1 MSRHY
6 RIQLYWPGRAESV
19 RVMARQIA
27 AFLAEL
33 VPTHPGLARFSFEDA
48 RLGKLTPVTSEADCE
63 AAIVQRAVRW
73 QTGSTQ
79 RISYQPRFFVD
90 RKAGA
95 PVALSITCGIEPL
108 GLEPM
113 FVPNRL
119 ELLVRADVGDE
130 RASRPVLEAV
140 MRSAIAVFRPDFGFA
155 GTESIPSPPVA
166 LFSNG
171 TPVVGW
177 MTYLRAAF
185 PPVPRTLPAPAVVY
199 PVKDLGTL
207 IVAHPELF
215 RESDEAQR
223 ASMERVREALSEAEV
238 LVPST
243 SLPKVS

>member
-1 MSRHY
+1 MSSHY
-6 RIQLYWPGRAESV
+6 RVQIYWPGRTDTV

-27 AFLAEL
+27 TFLAEL
-33 VPTHPGLARFSFEDA
+33 GTFHPGLARFGFEDA
-48 RLGKLTPVTSEADCE
+48 QRRLTPVTSEDDC
-63 AAIVQRAVRW
+63 AAALAQRTVHW
-73 QTGSTQ
+73 KTGQTE

-95 PVALSITCGIEPL
+95 PVSLAITCGIEPV
-108 GLEPM
+108 GLDPM

-119 ELLVRADVGDE
+119 ELLVRCDLGDE
-130 RASRPVLEAV
+130 RASRPVLEAA
-140 MRSAIAVFRPDFGFA
+140 MRSAVSVFRPDFGFA

-166 LFSNG
+166 LFSDG

-185 PPVPRTLPAPAVVY
+185 PPIPRTLPAPAVAY

-207 IVAHPELF
+207 IVAHPEVF
-215 RESDEAQR
+215 RESDGAQR
-223 ASMERVREALSEAEV
+223 ASMERVREVLKAASV

-243 SLPKVS
+243 SRPRSP

>member
-6 RIQLYWPGRAESV
+6 RVQIYWPGRTDPV
-19 RVMARQIA
+19 RALARQVQG
-27 AFLAEL
+27 FLADL
-33 VPTHPGLARFSFEDA
+33 ATIHPGLARFGFEDA
-48 RLGKLTPVTSEADCE
+48 QRTLVPAASEDDCL
-63 AAIVQRAVRW
+63 AAL
-73 QTGSTQ
+73 TQ
-79 RISYQPRFFVD
+79 RTVQWKTGPTLRTSYQPRFFVD

-95 PVALSITCGIEPL
+95 PVALSITCGIEPV
-108 GLEPM
+108 GLDPM

-119 ELLVRADVGDE
+119 EVLVRADVGDE

-140 MRSAIAVFRPDFGFA
+140 MRSAIAVFKPDFGFA
-155 GTESIPSPPVA
+155 GTESVPSAPVA
-166 LFSNG
+166 LFSDG

-185 PPVPRTLPAPAVVY
+185 PPIPRTLPAPAVAY

-215 RESDEAQR
+215 HENDPAQR
-223 ASMERVREALSEAEV
+223 ASMERVREVLKAASV

-243 SLPKVS
+243 SLPKSP

>member
-6 RIQLYWPGRAESV
+6 RIQLYWLGRADSV
-19 RVMARQIA
+19 RAMARQIA
-27 AFLAEL
+27 TFLAEL
-33 VPTHPGLARFSFEDA
+33 APIHPGLARFAFEDA
-48 RLGKLTPVTSEADCE
+48 RLGKLTPVTSEDDCE
-63 AAIVQRAVRW
+63 AALVQRTVHW
-73 QTGSTQ
+73 KTGPTE

-90 RKAGA
+90 RKVGA
-95 PVALSITCGIEPL
+95 PVSLSITCGIEL
-108 GLEPM
+108 VGLEQM
-113 FVPNRL
+113 FVPNRV

-140 MRSAIAVFRPDFGFA
+140 MRSAISVFRPDFGFA
-155 GTESIPSPPVA
+155 GTESIPSPPLA

-215 RESDEAQR
+215 HENDEAQR
-223 ASMERVREALSEAEV
+223 ASMERVRQVLKEAEV
-238 LVPST
+238 LIPST
-243 SLPKVS
+243 SLPKAP

>member
-6 RIQLYWPGRAESV
+6 RVQIYWPGRTDTV
-19 RVMARQIA
+19 RAMAGQIA
-27 AFLAEL
+27 AFLADIAK
-33 VPTHPGLARFSFEDA
+33 VHPGLARFGSESA
-48 RLGKLTPVTSEADCE
+48 PGVLTRVTSDDDC
-63 AAIVQRAVRW
+63 AAAMERRTVHW
-73 QTGSTQ
+73 KTGDVLRT
-79 RISYQPRFFVD
+79 SYQPRFFVD

-95 PVALSITCGIEPL
+95 PVALSITCGIEPT
-108 GLEPM
+108 GLDPM

-119 ELLVRADVGDE
+119 ELLVRADIGDE

-140 MRSAIAVFRPDFGFA
+140 MRSAVAVFRPDFGFV
-155 GTESIPSPPVA
+155 GTDSIPSAPVA
-166 LFSNG
+166 VFSDG

-185 PPVPRTLPAPAVVY
+185 PPVPRTLPAPAVPY

-215 RESDEAQR
+215 HEENQAQR
-223 ASMERVREALSEAEV
+223 GSMARVREVLKEAGV

-243 SLPKVS
+243 SLPQQS